1 LQALAQRQ
9 GRQQRLIILLLL
21 VVVLA
26 HSTLV
31 LAVLAVCVAQLRL
44 LVAVAV

>member
-9 GRQQRLIILLLL
+9 GRQQQLIILLWL
-21 VVVLA
+21 VVVQA
-26 HSTLV
+26 RNTLV

-44 LVAVAV
+44 LAAVAV